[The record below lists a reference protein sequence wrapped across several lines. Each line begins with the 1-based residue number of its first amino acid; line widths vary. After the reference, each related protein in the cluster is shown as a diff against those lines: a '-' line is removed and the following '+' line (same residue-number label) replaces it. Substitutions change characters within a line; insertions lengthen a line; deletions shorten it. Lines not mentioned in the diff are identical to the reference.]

1 MARVKLKVTY
11 SDGRVVESIVSPKA
25 EVDFERHFGTS
36 VIKAGRDMHQQYYY
50 YLAWAGLHHAGR
62 EAADFDTF
70 LGQIDEVVDAEAQ
83 EESGEEPGPTKA
95 ARRPE
100 TSSS

>member
-11 SDGRVVESIVSPKA
+11 CDGRVVESIVSPKA

-36 VIKAGRDMHQQYYY
+36 VNKAGRDMHQQYYY
-50 YLAWAGLHHAGR
+50 YLAWAGLHYAGR
-62 EAADFDTF
+62 EPNDFDTF
-70 LGQIDEVVDAEAQ
+70 LGTIDEVENV
-83 EESGEEPGPTKA
+83 EEGTGEEPGPTKA
-95 ARRPE
+95 ARQPE